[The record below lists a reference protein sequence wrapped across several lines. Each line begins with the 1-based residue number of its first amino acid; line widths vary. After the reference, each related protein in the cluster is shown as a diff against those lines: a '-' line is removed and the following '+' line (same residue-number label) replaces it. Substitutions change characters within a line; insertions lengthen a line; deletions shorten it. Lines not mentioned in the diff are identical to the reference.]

1 MNKKKALLVIILFG
15 LIITVLQANVNA
27 SYERVDLAE
36 KFKNMSGRAY
46 SIINNN
52 VMLGENLEEQVKITV
67 KDEVFYE
74 QLVGSYGAKKTDNP
88 LEVEMTRQQINDLK
102 EFEYLGNNS
111 KVITDITGIENFVQL
126 ETLKLNRNN
135 IKDVTVISQLTK
147 LKNIEI
153 KANELKTLPDLS
165 ALTNLQTLDI
175 SDNSINSLE
184 GIKNNYTLIEL
195 NASSNQIVN
204 IIPVTENLRALQ
216 ELNLSTNNISDISTI
231 HNLNSLVMLDLSFNT
246 SIREVKEITE
256 LQNLTKLSLANDNNI
271 IDLVKLL
278 NKKDDNKTPKL
289 INLQE
294 LNLEHVNNSASKIS
308 VSNLTPLKNLK
319 ELNLNNNEL
328 ANMTGVIEFD
338 NLEKLYLSNNK
349 IKDITPLVK
358 FKSET
363 INGETRKV
371 VDKVSKVKDLR
382 MGNNE
387 IEDIS
392 VLSYLSNTITYLD
405 LSENHIH
412 HIYSIE
418 VLKNLEPKNLYLQ
431 NQTAN
436 FNIKRKSNTSV
447 KQKIILES
455 IIQKCKDPNSKIYD
469 SNASFNVT
477 GDAVLNTD
485 TYTVPG
491 GKTGVYSEEPG
502 NYNIVFAEDVKKG
515 NVGTVT
521 INGGRATG
529 SVYTYTITDNTGSK
543 VYDSICFED
552 YYLAERVYNDLSK
565 QERNIVGIVPYII
578 NIEYPEI
585 AKVTELTLTGDE
597 GRRVKNIKGLES
609 FINLKILNLSTNDI
623 SSDNSISKINLL
635 KDLPNI
641 EQLNLSDNQLEMADV
656 ITNFKLIKRINLANN
671 NISSLQ
677 PFEEWVQ
684 NLKDKKT
691 ASKLTEIN
699 VSGNN
704 IEDLTPIKDI
714 TTLEYLNVSKNKIK
728 DINAIE
734 NMAVLNALNIS
745 SNKIEDIEP
754 VGKLTRLTTLYLAT
768 NKVKDIS
775 SLRNLNLSKLDISN
789 NRIESLDDIK
799 NMSSLTEL
807 KLNTN
812 KISTIEPIKD
822 LVIGDFEITYQKLC
836 YALTQTGEEIVSI
849 DLEKLFKEAKEGKSI
864 VYAEKD
870 FECTNCTLTEDG
882 KIQINLKDFGD
893 KIATVKIKDGNAK
906 GSQMTIARPLKP
918 IIKYNI
924 ESITNKDVIATIEF
938 DGRQANIMNNDGKNS
953 YTFTEN
959 GEFTFDYEDEYG
971 FTGTITAK
979 VHWIDKDAPVITGV
993 QNEQT
998 YNVAVTPVVSDE
1010 NLETIELVK
1019 DGNKV
1024 EGYASEE
1031 ITENGKYTLTAKD
1044 KAGNITVVTF
1054 TINLNSQ
1061 VKSLTGIEI
1070 ISQPSKNIYKEG
1082 EKFDRTGMKVQA
1094 IYSDGS
1100 KVEVTDYTV
1109 IGEEDSLQI
1118 GTTSVRITYTEN
1130 GSEPQYAEQEITVIP
1145 QEVSQK
1151 ELIKIEI
1158 TNPPTKTSYV
1168 EGENFDKAGMI
1179 VTAIYNNGETKQ
1191 VENYVVTNT
1200 GKLTIGTV
1208 SIEIS
1213 YTEGKI
1219 TQKAKQSI
1227 TVKEKEPEK
1236 LTINIKGYE
1245 EKTGENVKYIKG
1257 ISPQT
1262 TLEDFK
1268 NSIET
1273 NGKIRIKSKTTEIA
1287 DKNAKIGTGMTLEIA
1302 LNNEK
1307 EEYTLVVIGDCNGSG
1322 TTNVADLTKLMMS
1335 RAESLADNKDENKI
1349 LKGAYAEAAD
1359 LNNDGKISVADITKL
1374 CMFIAEN
1381 K

>member
-1 MNKKKALLVIILFG
+1 MNKKKIPLVIFLFG
-15 LIITVLQANVNA
+15 LIITFLQLNTNAN
-27 SYERVDLAE
+27 YERVDLAE
-36 KFKNMSGRAY
+36 KFKNMSEKAY
-46 SIINNN
+46 SIINDN
-52 VMLGENLEEQVKITV
+52 VMIGENLEEKVKITV

-135 IKDVTVISQLTK
+135 IKDITVIGKLTK

-153 KANELKTLPDLS
+153 KANELKVLPDLS

-231 HNLNSLVMLDLSFNT
+231 HDLNSLVMLDLSFNT

-278 NKKDDNKTPKL
+278 NTKDDKKTPKL

-294 LNLEHVNNSASKIS
+294 LNLEHVNNSASKIA
-308 VSNLTPLKNLK
+308 VSNLTKLENLK
-319 ELNLNNNEL
+319 ELNLNSNEL
-328 ANMTGVIEFD
+328 TNMTGVIEFD

-371 VDKVSKVKDLR
+371 VDKESKVKDLR

-485 TYTVPG
+485 TYTVPE
-491 GKTGVYSEEPG
+491 GKTGIYSEEPG

-691 ASKLTEIN
+691 ASKLVEIN

-849 DLEKLFKEAKEGKSI
+849 DLEKLFKEAKEEKSI

-870 FECTNCTLTEDG
+870 FECTNCTLSEDG

-893 KIATVKIKDGNAK
+893 KIATVKIKAGNAK

-938 DGRQANIMNNDGKNS
+938 DGRQADVMNNDGKNS

-979 VHWIDKDAPVITGV
+979 VDWIDKEAPVITGV

-998 YNVAVTPVVSDE
+998 YNVAVTPIVSDE
-1010 NLETIELVK
+1010 NIETIELVK

-1024 EGYASEE
+1024 EDYISGKE

-1044 KAGNITVVTF
+1044 KAGNITIVVF
-1054 TINLNSQ
+1054 TIDLNSQ
-1061 VKSLTGIEI
+1061 VKLLTGIEI
-1070 ISQPSKNIYKEG
+1070 ISEPSKKIYKEG

-1094 IYSDGS
+1094 VYSDGS
-1100 KVEVTDYTV
+1100 KGEVTDYTV
-1109 IGEEDSLQI
+1109 IDEDNNLQK
-1118 GTTSVRITYTEN
+1118 GTTSIRITYTEN
-1130 GSEPQYAEQEITVIP
+1130 GILQHADQEITVIP

-1208 SIEIS
+1208 NIEIS

-1219 TQKAKQSI
+1219 TQKAKQAI

-1236 LTINIKGYE
+1236 LTINIKDYE
-1245 EKTGENVKYIKG
+1245 KKTSENVKYIKG

-1287 DKNAKIGTGMTLEIA
+1287 DRNAKIGTGMTLEISF
-1302 LNNEK
+1302 NNEK

>member
-1 MNKKKALLVIILFG
+1 MNKKNIPLVIFLFG
-15 LIITVLQANVNA
+15 LIITLLQVNVNA
-27 SYERVDLAE
+27 NYERADLVD
-36 KFKNMSGRAY
+36 KFENMSKRAY

-52 VMLGENLEEQVKITV
+52 VMLGENLEEKIKITV

-74 QLVGSYGAKKTDNP
+74 QLIGSYGAKTTDNP
-88 LEVEMTRQQINDLK
+88 LEVEMTKQQVNDLK

-111 KVITDITGIENFVQL
+111 KTITDITGIENFVQL

-135 IKDVTVISQLTK
+135 IKDMTVIGKLTK

-184 GIKNNYTLIEL
+184 GIKNNYTLIKL

-204 IIPVTENLRALQ
+204 IIPVTENLVALQ

-231 HNLNSLVMLDLSFNT
+231 HNLSSLIMLDLSFNT

-256 LQNLTKLSLANDNNI
+256 LKNLTKLSLANDNNI

-278 NKKDDNKTPKL
+278 NKNDDNKTPKL

-308 VSNLTPLKNLK
+308 VSNLTPLINLK

-328 ANMTGVIEFD
+328 TNMTGILEFS

-349 IKDITPLVK
+349 IKDISPLVK
-358 FKSET
+358 FKSTT
-363 INGETRKV
+363 INGKTENYV
-371 VDKVSKVKDLR
+371 EKVSQVKDLR
-382 MGNNE
+382 MANNE

-392 VLSYLSNTITYLD
+392 ILKHLSSTITYLD
-405 LSENHIH
+405 LKENHIH
-412 HIYSIE
+412 NIYSIE
-418 VLKNLEPKNLYLQ
+418 ALKNLEPKNLYLQ

-436 FNIKRKSNTSV
+436 FNIKRKNNTNV

-455 IIQKCKDPNSKIYD
+455 IIQRCKNQNSKIYD

-477 GDAVLNTD
+477 GDIVLNTD
-485 TYTVPG
+485 TYTLPDG
-491 GKTGVYSEEPG
+491 TTGVYSEEPG
-502 NYNIVFAEDVKKG
+502 NYNIVFAEDAKKG
-515 NVGTVT
+515 DVGTVT
-521 INGGRATG
+521 VNGGRAAG
-529 SVYTYTITDNTGSK
+529 SIYTYTITDNTGSK

-552 YYLAERVYNDLSK
+552 YYLSERVYEDLIK
-565 QERNIVGIVPYII
+565 QERSITGTVPYII

-585 AKVTELTLTGDE
+585 AKVTELTLTGNE
-597 GRRVKNIKGLES
+597 GKRVKNVAGLES

-623 SSDNSISKINLL
+623 SSDDSISKINLL

-641 EQLNLSDNQLEMADV
+641 EQLNLSDNQLETADV

-677 PFEEWVQ
+677 PFEEWLQ
-684 NLKDKKT
+684 NLKNKKT
-691 ASKLTEIN
+691 TAKLTEIN

-704 IEDLTPIKDI
+704 IEDLTPIKDV

-734 NMAVLNALNIS
+734 NMVVLNALNIS
-745 SNKIEDIEP
+745 SNKIEDISTVE
-754 VGKLTRLTTLYLAT
+754 KLTRLTTLYLAT

-775 SLRNLNLSKLDISN
+775 SLKNLNLSKLDISN
-789 NRIESLDDIK
+789 NRIENLDDIK

-812 KISTIEPIKD
+812 KISSIEPIKD

-836 YALTQTGEEIVSI
+836 YALTQADEGIVRI
-849 DLEKLFKEAKEGKSI
+849 DLAKLFKESKEENSI
-864 VYAEKD
+864 INSEKD

-882 KIQINLKDFGD
+882 KIQIDLNDFGD
-893 KIATVKIKDGNAK
+893 KIATVKIKDGNAN

-924 ESITNKDVIATIEF
+924 DSITNKDVIATIKF
-938 DGRQANIMNNDGKNS
+938 DGRQANVINNDGENS

-959 GEFTFDYEDEYG
+959 GKFTFDYEDEYG

-979 VHWIDKDAPVITGV
+979 VDWIDKDAPVITGV
-993 QNEQT
+993 QDEQT
-998 YNVAVTPVVSDE
+998 YNVAVMPVVKDE

-1019 DGNKV
+1019 DGKKV
-1024 EGYASEE
+1024 ENYTSGKE
-1031 ITENGKYTLTAKD
+1031 INENGKYTLTAKD
-1044 KAGNITVVTF
+1044 KAGNITVVAF
-1054 TINLNSQ
+1054 TIYLNSQ
-1061 VKSLTGIEI
+1061 SKALTHIEI
-1070 ISQPSKNIYKEG
+1070 ISEPIKKVYKEG
-1082 EKFDRTGMKVQA
+1082 EKFDRAGMIVQA
-1094 IYSDGS
+1094 EYSDGS
-1100 KVEVTDYTV
+1100 KAEVTDYTV
-1109 IGEEDSLQI
+1109 TDGNNLTV
-1118 GTTSVRITYTEN
+1118 GKTSVT
-1130 GSEPQYAEQEITVIP
+1130 
-1145 QEVSQK
+1145 
-1151 ELIKIEI
+1151 
-1158 TNPPTKTSYV
+1158 
-1168 EGENFDKAGMI
+1168 
-1179 VTAIYNNGETKQ
+1179 
-1191 VENYVVTNT
+1191 
-1200 GKLTIGTV
+1200 
-1208 SIEIS
+1208 IS
-1213 YTEGKI
+1213 YTENDI
-1219 TQKAKQSI
+1219 TKTTIQAI
-1227 TVKEKEPEK
+1227 TVQEKEPEE
-1236 LTINIKGYE
+1236 LIINIKGYE
-1245 EKTGENVKYIKG
+1245 EKTGENIKYIKG
-1257 ISPQT
+1257 INPQT
-1262 TLEDFK
+1262 TVEDLK
-1268 NSIET
+1268 NRIET
-1273 NGKIRIKSKTTEIA
+1273 NGKIRIKNKTTEIT
-1287 DKNAKIGTGMTLEIA
+1287 DINAKIGTGMILEIS

-1307 EEYTLVVIGDCNGSG
+1307 QEYTVVVIGDCNGSG